1 MRILIVDDEP
11 AMHDSYRR
19 CFVEPRSDDGV
30 TLDAMAAELFGDDDA
45 GMSGGAGFIRSS
57 ADVPARPSADVP
69 ARPSADV
76 PARTRA
82 RRCDDPALAVAVTY
96 CRQGSEAVS
105 AVERALA
112 DDAPF
117 AVGFIDVRMPPGIDG
132 RETARRICALDPDIN
147 LVIVTGFSDFSPV
160 EISKVAGPA
169 DKIFY
174 ITKPFEV
181 AEIAQIATALG
192 KRWENDR
199 ELIRAR
205 DTLAAQVALL
215 EEQGAELAANES
227 RAIHIATHDSLTDAP
242 NRLAFLR
249 ALAERV
255 RASGAFATVM
265 VDLDRFKLVNDTLG
279 HLAGDALIRE
289 ICAILGRSAPD
300 GALVARL
307 GGDEFGILFE
317 TPGEAA
323 AVMACERIVAACSV
337 SIQVFGN
344 SVQGGASA
352 GLVVTEGG
360 QGRDPV
366 DVMRRSDLALN
377 DAKRGGR
384 AIVRLFDES
393 MDEGIRFRRR
403 VEGGLGRAIAQDEL
417 SLAYQPIV
425 SRDALEIVGFEAL
438 LRWNTAEYG
447 AMSPATFI
455 PIAEESNL
463 IHDLGDWVLREALD
477 VLKQWPGQY
486 VSVNFSPRQ
495 FRRQN
500 FVGHIMESVQR
511 AGVEPARLQIEITET
526 AIFDDSERAADT
538 LYRLRQMG
546 FRIALDDFG
555 TGYSSLYNIR
565 KFALDCLKIDKS
577 FIDGMGRERESAAIV
592 HSIIHLGRALGLG
605 VIAEGVETEAQVQA
619 LRIAGASHL
628 QGYYLSHPVD
638 AARAL
643 ALAHDRVIDPVGDS
657 AGRASQSGRGN
668 QS

>member
-19 CFVEPRSDDGV
+19 SFAGQRSDGGAALGTMAADLFG
-30 TLDAMAAELFGDDDA
+30 TAAEDAPEERTDFALAHATQGLDAV
-45 GMSGGAGFIRSS
+45 
-57 ADVPARPSADVP
+57 ADVVG
-69 ARPSADV
+69 
-76 PARTRA
+76 
-82 RRCDDPALAVAVTY
+82 AL
-96 CRQGSEAVS
+96 SEG
-105 AVERALA
+105 
-112 DDAPF
+112 APF
-117 AVGFIDVRMPPGIDG
+117 AVAFIDVRMPPGIDG
-132 RETARRICALDPDIN
+132 RETAQRIRALDPEIN
-147 LVIVTGFSDFSPV
+147 IVIVTGFSDFSPV

-174 ITKPFEV
+174 IAKPFEV
-181 AEIAQIATALG
+181 AEVVQTATALAR
-192 KRWENDR
+192 RWEIDR
-199 ELIRAR
+199 ELKAAR
-205 DTLAAQVALL
+205 VTLAAQVVQL
-215 EEQGAELAANES
+215 EEQSAELAANES
-227 RAIHIATHDSLTDAP
+227 RAVHMATHDSLTDAP

-249 ALAERV
+249 ALAERT
-255 RASGAFATVM
+255 REAGLFATVM

-289 ICAILGRSAPD
+289 VCTILNRSAPA

-307 GGDEFGILFE
+307 GGDEFGIMFE
-317 TPGEAA
+317 TSDEAA

-337 SIQVFGN
+337 SLRVFGN

-360 QGRDPV
+360 RGRDPV

-384 AIVRLFDES
+384 GIVRLFDES

-403 VEGGLGRAIAQDEL
+403 VEGGLGRAIANGEL
-417 SLAYQPIV
+417 SLVYQPIV
-425 SRDALEIVGFEAL
+425 SRDAVEIVGFEAL
-438 LRWNTAEYG
+438 VRWDNEEYG
-447 AMSPATFI
+447 AMSPAIFI

-463 IHDLGDWVLREALD
+463 IHELGDWVLHEALE

-495 FRRQN
+495 FRRHN

-511 AGVEPARLQIEITET
+511 AGIEPARLQIEITET
-526 AIFDDSERAADT
+526 AIFDDAERAAET
-538 LYRLRQMG
+538 LYKLRQMG

-565 KFALDCLKIDKS
+565 KFALDCLKIDRS

-605 VIAEGVETEAQVQA
+605 VIAEGVETDAQVQA
-619 LRIAGASHL
+619 LRLAGASHF
-628 QGYYLSHPVD
+628 QGYFYSRPVAADVTIGMAHARYLGGEDDVAGD
-638 AARAL
+638 APTPPRQL
-643 ALAHDRVIDPVGDS
+643 
-657 AGRASQSGRGN
+657 GN
-668 QS
+668 GMRS